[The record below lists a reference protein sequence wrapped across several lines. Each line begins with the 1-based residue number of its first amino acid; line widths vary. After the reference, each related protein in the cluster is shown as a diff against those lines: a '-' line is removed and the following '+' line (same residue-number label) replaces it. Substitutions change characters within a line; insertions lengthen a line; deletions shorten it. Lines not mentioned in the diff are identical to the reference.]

1 MSDCLNSAGAAK
13 EVGAGAPA
21 PPATTVSAA
30 TIAKLRKLDCPTVF
44 NAVHQLTPK
53 DNATG
58 DQWRDANMLDP
69 TYMYTGPSIN
79 AVSPIVARS
88 DADGGGGG
96 GETTDTAAIGYAVCI
111 EVTTNDPDS
120 AEAMGWQEYYTRLQA
135 MEGPIIAV
143 LKDVDQ
149 SFPGRSA
156 VFGDGMSNLHKA
168 CGVSGAVCDGVVRD
182 VDGIKRVGFPVW
194 ATGEV
199 SGHGRFVVKSYNV
212 PVTVGGLRVTP
223 GDLLM
228 CDSGGVVRIPHAIA
242 DHVAERAENIRG
254 KEAAVFAWFQSDEFD
269 ASKLDATGAA
279 LGAAYDKEHP
289 ESF

>member
-1 MSDCLNSAGAAK
+1 MSDCLSAGAAK
-13 EVGAGAPA
+13 KRKVIVQGDSGGAGGAGATPEVLA
-21 PPATTVSAA
+21 E

-53 DNATG
+53 ANEMG
-58 DQWRDANMLDP
+58 DQWRDNNMLDP
-69 TYMYTGPSIN
+69 TYMYTDASIN
-79 AVSPIVARS
+79 AISAIVG
-88 DADGGGGG
+88 DGGA
-96 GETTDTAAIGYAVCI
+96 DTAAVGFAVCI

-120 AEAMGWQEYYTRLQA
+120 HEAMRWQEYYEKLQA

-199 SGHGRFVVKSYNV
+199 SGHGRFVIKSYNV
-212 PVTVGGLRVTP
+212 PVTAGGLRVTP

-228 CDSGGVVRIPHAIA
+228 CDSGGVCRIPIEIA
-242 DHVAERAENIRG
+242 DRVAERAENIRG
-254 KEAAVFAWFQSDEFD
+254 KEAKVFAWFQSEEFD
-269 ASKLDATGAA
+269 AAQLEAKGAEI
-279 LGAAYDKEHP
+279 GAAYDREHP